1 MHGGADRD
9 TGFAPSSR
17 IAPRAAVEALRS
29 FVIRHRS
36 RLRRGCAVGAA
47 GVPLVF
53 AGGAAMVDGWE
64 AKRFLLLYMA
74 PFFPAF
80 FLWARR
86 WLDEIEQQRP
96 AALVVDAVVV
106 VLAATR
112 MIGTWLPASG
122 HMVFYAYAGL
132 TTRSRALQLLIGVL
146 AAVAAWFKLVLW
158 GDWRSFGLGVAAG
171 LALATLR
178 LLVGRTSAEPPSAT

>member
-1 MHGGADRD
+1 MQ
-9 TGFAPSSR
+9 
-17 IAPRAAVEALRS
+17 PRAAVEALRS

-36 RLRRGCAVGAA
+36 RLHRGCAVGAV
-47 GVPLVF
+47 GVPLAF
-53 AGGAAMVDGWE
+53 AAGAAMVDGWE
-64 AKRFLLLYMA
+64 ARRFLLLYMA

-112 MIGTWLPASG
+112 MTGTWLPFSG
-122 HMVFYAYAGL
+122 HMLFYTYAGL
-132 TTRSRALQLLIGVL
+132 TTRSRALQLLISVL

-158 GDWRSFGLGVAAG
+158 GWRSFGLGIAAG
-171 LALATLR
+171 LALAGVRMLA
-178 LLVGRTSAEPPSAT
+178 GRTAAEPPSAT